1 MDEVRIKKII
11 ISIIEEND
19 LAMIEDAGST
29 IDKLLTTETEGVG
42 KL

>member
-19 LAMIEDAGST
+19 LPMIGDAGST
-29 IDKLLTTETEGVG
+29 IDALLTTETEGMG